1 MTKIAAHVE
10 PLTSEESPA
19 AVLQKGRP
27 CLKGRSLRTSNKPKR
42 KHMERLVSGSY
53 DVLPSSVP
61 CFGTGWGPCLLH
73 LPCQLLARLHQICR
87 SGRKTCTRNVAE
99 SIAALPFA
107 RVRRSAVFGSMDE
120 ADISCKTSCQQS
132 STEAL
137 PRCSQYIRQ
146 KTNVTAAHKVEQE
159 VAILTQEKLDPVSYH
174 KTSSLQSSVL
184 SFISTMPANLAT

>member
-1 MTKIAAHVE
+1 ME

-27 CLKGRSLRTSNKPKR
+27 CLKARSLRTSNKPKR